1 LRDSLLR
8 AGSSAAEVSLAL
20 EKHDEHL
27 ASKRGAKGVVQQ
39 LRYGGG
45 VCVQDAGGYGH
56 VFLNNTCTTLSVAG
70 LYDLWMCDA
79 TNFPGSIPML
89 ALNKYYTSN
98 PRSYNLSCA
107 DNTFYSL
114 AQIQALGYEL
124 DSTVQPS
131 ASLNTMLNWGRA
143 LFKLGEYATTTTTTT
158 DTDAG
163 APTAVP
169 LQPTAASGARAKR
182 QHHHGKRT
190 GRTPEYEALI

>member
-1 LRDSLLR
+1 
-8 AGSSAAEVSLAL
+8 
-20 EKHDEHL
+20 
-27 ASKRGAKGVVQQ
+27 
-39 LRYGGG
+39 
-45 VCVQDAGGYGH
+45 
-56 VFLNNTCTTLSVAG
+56 
-70 LYDLWMCDA
+70 MCDA
-79 TNFPGSIPML
+79 SNFPGSIPML

-158 DTDAG
+158 DTDAE

-169 LQPTAASGARAKR
+169 LQPTAASGARAR
-182 QHHHGKRT
+182 QQHHHGKHT
-190 GRTPEYEALI
+190 GRTPEYEALL